1 MKKHPI
7 TRLMLSVTSLVLII
21 ASMMCMTIAC
31 SQNGDGE
38 NNSSATTASTVST
51 VDPDAGKYDDA
62 GYLKDA
68 LPEVAN
74 LGVKIG
80 MLYWSD
86 VENPEFFVEDDGNG
100 GTVELAINRRNA
112 RVESR
117 LGVEID
123 YTGTPGNAKKRGDYI
138 TKIRTSFDSGNPYD
152 IYAGYTLAMATAA
165 TSGFCS
171 NLLDYSVL
179 DFTAPWWPQ
188 KLIEESTINKKLF
201 FTTGDLSTNL
211 LYMMYVMYFNK
222 DMMTEYNAG
231 DPYACVD
238 NNTWTYEK
246 MIEMSHKVDGMQGGE
261 TPIYGFTA
269 NTMHTDPFF
278 YGAGLRTLD
287 RDSDGKPIIS
297 EKFGSERTQNVVSL
311 VEGYLSDPI
320 SLLGSACNKTFQ
332 EGRVMFLMSR
342 ARYASRDLGGATFN
356 YGVAPIPKYTAD
368 QDGYSTCLGFPC
380 TFYAVSGAAQHPQEA
395 ATVLECLSSEG
406 YRIITPVL
414 FEVTMKTRYT
424 TDAIAAKTFDMARAG
439 VSFDLGRI
447 YSDALGNL
455 TYSIFRNC
463 ICKGNPN
470 FSRSYSASLPAL
482 ETKLEEMI
490 AAFGN

>member
-1 MKKHPI
+1 
-7 TRLMLSVTSLVLII
+7 
-21 ASMMCMTIAC
+21 
-31 SQNGDGE
+31 
-38 NNSSATTASTVST
+38 
-51 VDPDAGKYDDA
+51 
-62 GYLKDA
+62 
-68 LPEVAN
+68 
-74 LGVKIG
+74 
-80 MLYWSD
+80 
-86 VENPEFFVEDDGNG
+86 
-100 GTVELAINRRNA
+100 
-112 RVESR
+112 
-117 LGVEID
+117 
-123 YTGTPGNAKKRGDYI
+123 
-138 TKIRTSFDSGNPYD
+138 
-152 IYAGYTLAMATAA
+152 
-165 TSGFCS
+165 
-171 NLLDYSVL
+171 
-179 DFTAPWWPQ
+179 
-188 KLIEESTINKKLF
+188 
-201 FTTGDLSTNL
+201 
-211 LYMMYVMYFNK
+211 
-222 DMMTEYNAG
+222 
-231 DPYACVD
+231 
-238 NNTWTYEK
+238 
-246 MIEMSHKVDGMQGGE
+246 
-261 TPIYGFTA
+261 
-269 NTMHTDPFF
+269 
-278 YGAGLRTLD
+278 
-287 RDSDGKPIIS
+287 
-297 EKFGSERTQNVVSL
+297 
-311 VEGYLSDPI
+311 
-320 SLLGSACNKTFQ
+320 
-332 EGRVMFLMSR
+332 MFLMSR